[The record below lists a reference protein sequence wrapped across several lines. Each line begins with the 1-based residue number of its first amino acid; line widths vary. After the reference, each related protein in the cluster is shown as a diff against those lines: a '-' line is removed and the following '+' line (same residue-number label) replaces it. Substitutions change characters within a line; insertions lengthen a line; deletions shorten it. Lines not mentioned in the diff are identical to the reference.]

1 MKTAL
6 QLIQARTSTEDGAVI
21 IDLRDRN
28 VAGEYAL
35 SNGFNAIVE
44 RLAGAFKW
52 SIQFDDEAGRTC
64 WISVKP
70 GLAQYSI
77 DGNRKDVKIK
87 AEDYVNFDLNRAY
100 RNVESLL
107 REVERLRE
115 QMLSRTSISAGRITF
130 QRVPGMQ
137 QESSGPVLVFKAN
150 TSSFIEAVVKV
161 YLNADNDMHGV
172 RVAIGSGTTSD
183 VRFSLDSSEIDY
195 FNFTQS
201 LSAAFAKRKHK
212 IDAVMYVE
220 DVPLQIKMDLGAWH
234 RYAEIEHDQ
243 LSIISEIEKLLEKHG
258 IELEVRNHAI

>member
-1 MKTAL
+1 
-6 QLIQARTSTEDGAVI
+6 
-21 IDLRDRN
+21 
-28 VAGEYAL
+28 
-35 SNGFNAIVE
+35 
-44 RLAGAFKW
+44 
-52 SIQFDDEAGRTC
+52 
-64 WISVKP
+64 
-70 GLAQYSI
+70 
-77 DGNRKDVKIK
+77 
-87 AEDYVNFDLNRAY
+87 
-100 RNVESLL
+100 
-107 REVERLRE
+107 
-115 QMLSRTSISAGRITF
+115 
-130 QRVPGMQ
+130 MQ